1 MSFEKKE
8 IKYKNFFK
16 KNSEFKIPNLRT
28 NCSVST
34 DCTSPNLRTHCSV
47 STDCTSRASLC
58 TFPTVSVGL
67 GILTLVSN

>member
-16 KNSEFKIPNLRT
+16 KNSEFKI
-28 NCSVST
+28 
-34 DCTSPNLRTHCSV
+34 PNLRTHCSV